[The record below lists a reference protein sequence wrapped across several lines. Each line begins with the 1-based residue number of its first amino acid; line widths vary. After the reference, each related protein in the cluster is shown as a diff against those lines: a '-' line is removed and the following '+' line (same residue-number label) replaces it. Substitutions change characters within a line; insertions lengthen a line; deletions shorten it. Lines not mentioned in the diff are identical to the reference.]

1 MRGAQLPAVFARSA
15 IMLCSRE
22 VFVQHERVFDV
33 SNRRRASRS
42 PRPHPVRPRVPK
54 PPSDRSAALVQRL
67 NRLPRFVAPVLTFAL
82 LVYGL
87 LGHPVWLAVA
97 CLVLVIAFLCWLS
110 SLSWART
117 PTRGRLLREL
127 MILLI
132 IIATV
137 GRIAG
142 WN

>member
-1 MRGAQLPAVFARSA
+1 
-15 IMLCSRE
+15 MLCIRE
-22 VFVQHERVFDV
+22 VFVLHERVFDV
-33 SNRRRASRS
+33 SNRRRASSS
-42 PRPHPVRPRVPK
+42 PRPHKVRPRVPK

-97 CLVLVIAFLCWLS
+97 CLVLVIAFLCWLA

-142 WN
+142 WS

>member
-1 MRGAQLPAVFARSA
+1 MS
-15 IMLCSRE
+15 CSRE
-22 VFVQHERVFDV
+22 VFVLHERVFDV
-33 SNRRRASRS
+33 SNRRRASSS
-42 PRPHPVRPRVPK
+42 PRPRPVRPRAPK

-67 NRLPRFVAPVLTFAL
+67 NRLPRFVAPALTFAL

-87 LGHPVWLAVA
+87 LGQPLWLAVA
-97 CLVLVIAFLCWLS
+97 CLVLVIAFLGWLA

-117 PTRGRLLREL
+117 PTLGRLLRMI

-137 GRIAG
+137 GRVAG